1 MFSMLPDLTPR
12 DSHSLW
18 YTSRRNPLP
27 PFYTALDSSHTLS
40 DGTTHH
46 PTTTGGP
53 NPTNTTPNPTQNTPA
68 PPTQQT
74 TTGAG
79 GNGGGPN
86 SRQNSAHS
94 ASTIIERSALGRL
107 QADEALLARRRTA
120 VCNLGSTWL
129 KPIGVTKTL
138 FQMREERRE
147 AEEVA
152 EALRREMLVQEL
164 ADAEAE
170 AAAAAVGGEE
180 GEGVAGGGEDEDMM
194 MMGEGEGEEGGGER
208 DLDAD
213 IPDEDAGMGFGYDGI
228 SDDDEEEEEEEE
240 EDEEDDEEEEEE
252 EEEDLS
258 EDEVERRQEIA
269 RIQAREERMREIRE
283 QNDAQLRRSD
293 DVFDFDE
300 EPSEEERS
308 QMLDE
313 EDLIRGGNVN
323 VAMGSQVQ
331 PPAGGMSGL
340 DMDMEA
346 DLDGEIPEADAG
358 GYEHTDSEAELDSE
372 GDLHDLS
379 YARSAHVI
387 HGRRSSPR
395 RRSAAPRSSLD
406 ISGLLDGS
414 SMIGSSPQ
422 MRRSHY

>member
-53 NPTNTTPNPTQNTPA
+53 NNPAGTTPNNPTQNTPA
-68 PPTQQT
+68 PSTQQT
-74 TTGAG
+74 TTAGGAG
-79 GNGGGPN
+79 GNGA
-86 SRQNSAHS
+86 RQNNAHS

-129 KPIGVTKTL
+129 KPIGVAKTL

-180 GEGVAGGGEDEDMM
+180 GEG
-194 MMGEGEGEEGGGER
+194 
-208 DLDAD
+208 
-213 IPDEDAGMGFGYDGI
+213 
-228 SDDDEEEEEEEE
+228 EEEEEEEDE

-379 YARSAHVI
+379 YARSARVI
-387 HGRRSSPR
+387 QGRRSSPR

-422 MRRSHY
+422 MRRGHY